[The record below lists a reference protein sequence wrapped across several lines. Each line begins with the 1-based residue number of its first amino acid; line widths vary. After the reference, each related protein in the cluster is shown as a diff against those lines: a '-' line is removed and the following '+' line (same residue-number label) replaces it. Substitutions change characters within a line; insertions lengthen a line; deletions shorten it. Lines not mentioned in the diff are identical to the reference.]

1 MFTLIERLSS
11 KIDPIG
17 CARLSP
23 LWLAVSFLLS
33 SSGHPRPR
41 PLEFDQGIMKYD

>member
-17 CARLSP
+17 CARLFP
-23 LWLAVSFLLS
+23 VSMAASILLFP
-33 SSGHPRPR
+33 SGHPRPR